1 LPSNTELII
10 LSIFYMISSKI
21 LPEATRMQPLSSIPS
36 SSTQSSPSK
45 EALSASVKDRD
56 KVELSTPPQQSETV
70 SISQT
75 GQEINQY
82 TEAMA
87 ELPDI
92 REERIAQ
99 IQEALEKG
107 TYSVSSQDLADK
119 LIQELSS

>member
-1 LPSNTELII
+1 
-10 LSIFYMISSKI
+10 MISSKI

-36 SSTQSSPSK
+36 SSNQSSPSK

>member
-1 LPSNTELII
+1 
-10 LSIFYMISSKI
+10 
-21 LPEATRMQPLSSIPS
+21 MQPLSSIPS

-45 EALSASVKDRD
+45 EALSASVKDKD
-56 KVELSTPPQQSETV
+56 KIELSTPPQQSETI

-99 IQEALEKG
+99 IQAALEKG

-119 LIQELSS
+119 LIQELST

>member
-1 LPSNTELII
+1 MTSDTDLI
-10 LSIFYMISSKI
+10 LVSIFYMISFEI
-21 LPEATRMQPLSSIPS
+21 LPETTRMQPLPSIPS
-36 SSTQSSPSK
+36 GPTEPSLSK
-45 EALSASVKDRD
+45 EALPASAKD
-56 KVELSTPPQQSETV
+56 KIELSSPPQQSETV
-70 SISQT
+70 SISQA

-99 IQEALEKG
+99 IQAALKKG

-119 LIQELSS
+119 LIQELST

>member
-1 LPSNTELII
+1 MTSDTDLI
-10 LSIFYMISSKI
+10 LVSIFYMISFEI
-21 LPEATRMQPLSSIPS
+21 LHETTRMQPLPSIPS
-36 SSTQSSPSK
+36 GPTEPSPSK
-45 EALSASVKDRD
+45 EALTASLND
-56 KVELSTPPQQSETV
+56 KIEFSTPPQQSETV
-70 SISQT
+70 SISQA

-99 IQEALEKG
+99 IQAALKKG

-119 LIQELSS
+119 LIQELST

>member
-1 LPSNTELII
+1 
-10 LSIFYMISSKI
+10 
-21 LPEATRMQPLSSIPS
+21 
-36 SSTQSSPSK
+36 
-45 EALSASVKDRD
+45 VKDRD

>member
-1 LPSNTELII
+1 ME
-10 LSIFYMISSKI
+10 
-21 LPEATRMQPLSSIPS
+21 PLSSIQP

-45 EALSASVKDRD
+45 DALSVSAKKEVD
-56 KVELSTPPQQSETV
+56 LSEPPQQSETV
-70 SISQT
+70 SISQA
-75 GQEINQY
+75 GQEIKQY

-99 IQEALEKG
+99 IQAALKKG

-119 LIQELSS
+119 LIQELST

>member
-1 LPSNTELII
+1 
-10 LSIFYMISSKI
+10 
-21 LPEATRMQPLSSIPS
+21 MQPLSSIPS
-36 SSTQSSPSK
+36 SSTQSSSSK
-45 EALSASVKDRD
+45 EALSASVRGKDNI
-56 KVELSTPPQQSETV
+56 ELSTPPQQSETV

-82 TEAMA
+82 IEAMA

-99 IQEALEKG
+99 IQAALENG

-119 LIQELSS
+119 IIQELSN

>member
-1 LPSNTELII
+1 
-10 LSIFYMISSKI
+10 MISFKI
-21 LPEATRMQPLSSIPS
+21 LPETTRMQPLSSIPP

-45 EALSASVKDRD
+45 EALSASVKD
-56 KVELSTPPQQSETV
+56 KNKIELSTPPQQSETV

-82 TEAMA
+82 TEALA

-92 REERIAQ
+92 REERIAR
-99 IQEALEKG
+99 IQAALEKG

-119 LIQELSS
+119 LIQELST

>member
-1 LPSNTELII
+1 
-10 LSIFYMISSKI
+10 
-21 LPEATRMQPLSSIPS
+21 MQPLSSIPS

-45 EALSASVKDRD
+45 EALSASVKDKD
-56 KVELSTPPQQSETV
+56 KIELSTPPQQSETI

-87 ELPDI
+87 KLPDI
-92 REERIAQ
+92 RKERIAE
-99 IQEALEKG
+99 IQAALEKG

-119 LIQELSS
+119 LIQELSTSSPTASSSAS

>member
-1 LPSNTELII
+1 LI
-10 LSIFYMISSKI
+10 LLTIFYMIYFKI
-21 LPEATRMQPLSSIPS
+21 LSEIRLMEPLSSIPP

-45 EALSASVKDRD
+45 DAFPASAKDKGDLSA
-56 KVELSTPPQQSETV
+56 PPQQSETV
-70 SISQT
+70 SISQS
-75 GQEINQY
+75 GQEITQY

-99 IQEALEKG
+99 VQAALEKG

-119 LIQELSS
+119 LIQELST

>member
-1 LPSNTELII
+1 
-10 LSIFYMISSKI
+10 
-21 LPEATRMQPLSSIPS
+21 MQPLSSIPS
-36 SSTQSSPSK
+36 GSNQSSPSK
-45 EALSASVKDRD
+45 EALSPSVKDKD
-56 KVELSTPPQQSETV
+56 KIELLTPPEQSETV

-82 TEAMA
+82 NEAMA

-99 IQEALEKG
+99 IQAALEKG

-119 LIQELSS
+119 LIQELST